1 MPCEPQ
7 HHGADRLSATLSRP
21 KQKMRQNQKKCYYFS
36 CFLRR
41 PCQLMYS
48 KCSHEPAMKLRYA
61 TRRRDT
67 ASSFLSSRMRTA
79 RESYLS
85 PAAALP
91 SCAPSPSLANLKP
104 INDDEKTGIDNV
116 RRALVTP
123 AKQIIDAGGD
133 AAVVIGK
140 LLEAKDYAYG
150 FDAQIG
156 EYADLVKKG
165 IVDPTKVVR
174 TALQDAASVVGLL
187 ITTEAMI
194 AELPK
199 RDAPAMPPGGGMDYR
214 SR

>member
-1 MPCEPQ
+1 MRSTQPV
-7 HHGADRLSATLSRP
+7 RP
-21 KQKMRQNQKKCYYFS
+21 LKKAS
-36 CFLRR
+36 C
-41 PCQLMYS
+41 
-48 KCSHEPAMKLRYA
+48 
-61 TRRRDT
+61 
-67 ASSFLSSRMRTA
+67 
-79 RESYLS
+79 

-123 AKQIIDAGGD
+123 AKQIIDNAGGD

-174 TALQDAASVVGLL
+174 TALQDAASVAGLL

-214 SR
+214 SRWRPLPGATRRRIPPSPRVRDPFFLRRPLDHPGFGGRRQRR